1 MITMTW
7 GFAAGPGTAGG
18 ALLDGAVAVR
28 GAFGREELGG
38 GGGALE
44 IVVGGAGF
52 GAVDDAGSGAE
63 EDEDRRAGAEGRDGK
78 GPRAS
83 FFWPVEVAK

>member
-1 MITMTW
+1 LPITLPYVWFSIMITMTW
-7 GFAAGPGTAGG
+7 GFAAGPGTAAG

-28 GAFGREELGG
+28 GVFGREEVGG
-38 GGGALE
+38 DGGGALE

-63 EDEDRRAGAEGRDGK
+63 EDED
-78 GPRAS
+78 
-83 FFWPVEVAK
+83 